1 MAIQKRFIHF
11 KKFSD
16 FNSKKLSANEAN
28 TQYTVGIGGV
38 IQDGEPDVLYQSYCW
53 IKDTQQQW
61 THGQLYDGSTVD
73 LSQYLTA
80 EDLNNK
86 QDTLVSG
93 TNIKTINGTSVLGS
107 GDIEIDSSI
116 PVVEVSGTSVALT
129 ANQFTI
135 LTTGQ
140 TSTLTVTLNA
150 VEDSSIYNEYMMQF
164 STGTPV
170 PTVSFPSSIVWVET
184 PVIEAS
190 RTYQVSIVD
199 NKGIMCGWERTSLIS
214 FTIEE
219 VTYFATQGMTWG
231 EWVESDYNTGEF
243 YEHYSS
249 TIAFNVYDRVQA
261 DGVDVKS
268 SNVIQENYEYTIG

>member
-28 TQYTVGIGGV
+28 TQYTVGISGV
-38 IQDGEPDVLYQSYCW
+38 IQNGEPDVLYQSYCW

-80 EDLNNK
+80 EDLNSK

-107 GDIEIDSSI
+107 GDIEIEGGGSI
-116 PVVEVSGTSVALT
+116 PIVEVSGTSVALT

-135 LTTGQ
+135 LTTEQ

-150 VEDSSIYNEYMMQF
+150 VEDDTVYNEYMMQF
-164 STGTPV
+164 TTGSTA
-170 PTVSFPSSIVWVET
+170 PTVSFPSSVVWVET
-184 PVIEAS
+184 PTIEANA
-190 RTYQVSIVD
+190 TYQVSIVD
-199 NKGIMCGWERTSLIS
+199 NKGIIHSW
-214 FTIEE
+214 
-219 VTYFATQGMTWG
+219 
-231 EWVESDYNTGEF
+231 
-243 YEHYSS
+243 YE
-249 TIAFNVYDRVQA
+249 
-261 DGVDVKS
+261 
-268 SNVIQENYEYTIG
+268 

>member
-28 TQYTVGIGGV
+28 TQYTVGVSGA
-38 IQDGEPDVLYQSYCW
+38 IQNGEPDVLYQSYCW

-107 GDIEIDSSI
+107 GDIEIESGGSI
-116 PVVEVSGTSVALT
+116 PVVEVSGSATLQP
-129 ANQFTI
+129 N
-135 LTTGQ
+135 
-140 TSTLTVTLNA
+140 TLTIVTSLA
-150 VEDSSIYNEYMMQF
+150 PASQSFTLATPTDDSVYNEYMLQF
-164 STGTPV
+164 DAISSLGEDVALPSF
-170 PTVSFPSSIVWVET
+170 SFPADVIWVEEPVFEKNYRYQISIVNNVGL
-184 PVIEAS
+184 
-190 RTYQVSIVD
+190 IV
-199 NKGIMCGWERTSLIS
+199 
-214 FTIEE
+214 
-219 VTYFATQGMTWG
+219 
-231 EWVESDYNTGEF
+231 
-243 YEHYSS
+243 
-249 TIAFNVYDRVQA
+249 
-261 DGVDVKS
+261 GVPL
-268 SNVIQENYEYTIG
+268 E